1 MRNRKKTPTEIF
13 SGTVIGLSL
22 ALLSGMGLGD
32 LTRQSMHARLSASPP
47 ADPVERY
54 ALGQNAYKTPRITAR
69 KANAQSAD
77 YADASYEIGRYEN
90 GARILMPEEPARRAD
105 RLRMERLQDWNEQS
119 FGQTLDD
126 EPLDYAALDS
136 ADYAPIDVGAVM
148 PVPES
153 GDRPAVRQISATSSR
168 MKAEPITLN
177 ASAVRSAPAQLIRTG
192 S

>member
-1 MRNRKKTPTEIF
+1 
-13 SGTVIGLSL
+13 
-22 ALLSGMGLGD
+22 
-32 LTRQSMHARLSASPP
+32 
-47 ADPVERY
+47 
-54 ALGQNAYKTPRITAR
+54 
-69 KANAQSAD
+69 
-77 YADASYEIGRYEN
+77 
-90 GARILMPEEPARRAD
+90 MPEEPARRAD